1 MLALDKSSASESAA
15 RHMLNALSAVVE
27 KQLGAWGKG
36 AGWGRG
42 KGVQLTK
49 GSDKQNTVI

>member
-1 MLALDKSSASESAA
+1 MLALDKSSASELAA
-15 RHMLNALSAVVE
+15 KHMVEALSAVVE

-42 KGVQLTK
+42 AQLSKGA
-49 GSDKQNTVI
+49 DA